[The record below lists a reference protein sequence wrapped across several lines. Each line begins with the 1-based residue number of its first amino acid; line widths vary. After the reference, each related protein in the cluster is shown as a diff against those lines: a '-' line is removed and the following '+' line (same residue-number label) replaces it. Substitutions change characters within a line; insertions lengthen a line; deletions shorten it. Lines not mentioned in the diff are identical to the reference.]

1 MKDRCGVGNRVKAA
15 WRRSDRIGTCWPV
28 VGELWYGLEKSARRE
43 RNLPS
48 LIRTLNEV
56 YKWPFE
62 EEAAK
67 QFGRIRHE
75 LRSSGRIMQI
85 VDIQLAAIAFAMG
98 NCTVVSKDSDLS
110 AVPGLQVGTGR
121 RLNNLKGEK
130 EGILLWPLAGKSSM
144 SPFFPEPNGIRLS
157 ILGCER
163 LPRLVFTNLQPT
175 CVAAFHQHTLID
187 SDDFRGSTFSGHSF

>member
-1 MKDRCGVGNRVKAA
+1 MRKYLLDTGIMSDLMNDRCGVADRVKAA
-15 WRRSDRIGTCWPV
+15 WRRGDRIGTRWPV
-28 VGELWYGLEKSARRE
+28 VGELWYGLEKSSSRD

-67 QFGRIRHE
+67 QFGRIHHE

-85 VDIQLAAIAFAMG
+85 VDMQLATLALAMG

-110 AVPGLQVGTGR
+110 AVPGLQVENWAT
-121 RLNNLKGEK
+121 
-130 EGILLWPLAGKSSM
+130 A
-144 SPFFPEPNGIRLS
+144 
-157 ILGCER
+157 
-163 LPRLVFTNLQPT
+163 
-175 CVAAFHQHTLID
+175 
-187 SDDFRGSTFSGHSF
+187 

>member
-1 MKDRCGVGNRVKAA
+1 LLAGR
-15 WRRSDRIGTCWPV
+15 WRALVWSRKKCEAGTQSS
-28 VGELWYGLEKSARRE
+28 E
-43 RNLPS
+43 

-130 EGILLWPLAGKSSM
+130 RAFCFGRLLEKVECPRSS
-144 SPFFPEPNGIRLS
+144 PNRMA
-157 ILGCER
+157 LGY
-163 LPRLVFTNLQPT
+163 P
-175 CVAAFHQHTLID
+175 
-187 SDDFRGSTFSGHSF
+187 S

>member
-1 MKDRCGVGNRVKAA
+1 MSDLMKDRCGVGNRVKAA

-130 EGILLWPLAGKSSM
+130 RAFCFGRLLEKVECPRS
-144 SPFFPEPNGIRLS
+144 FPNRMA
-157 ILGCER
+157 LGY
-163 LPRLVFTNLQPT
+163 P
-175 CVAAFHQHTLID
+175 
-187 SDDFRGSTFSGHSF
+187 S